1 MNVDLTAANENMD
14 MPAHVQ
20 TYNNFMRFVR
30 FGITAV
36 VVLLIF
42 MALVLT

>member
-1 MNVDLTAANENMD
+1 MD

-30 FGITAV
+30 YGIAAV
-36 VVLLIF
+36 VLLLIF
-42 MALVLT
+42 MALALT